1 MWSFVTFALRQTDR
15 NGVVKEDELF
25 ATCYK
30 HIKEKT

>member
-1 MWSFVTFALRQTDR
+1 MWSFVTFVLRQIDR

-30 HIKEKT
+30 QVKERT